1 MELILEDVSKNY
13 GQTRALDKFSYVFK
27 CGIYGI
33 LGANGAGKSTLF
45 NLLTDNIKRQEGR
58 IMLGGRDILDMGRD
72 YRRLIG
78 YMPQQQGFYDKM
90 SAVSYLK
97 YVAYLKGMKK
107 KTSKEQIEKLLEL
120 VHLSQYKYKRVGGF
134 SGGMKQRLY
143 IAATLLDDPDIL
155 FLDEPTAGLDPKE
168 RVDFRTFLSE
178 LSKDKI
184 ILVATH
190 VVSDVENIA
199 DEVIVM
205 KSGHIIKSGS
215 PDVLKEDTAT
225 DSLEEAYMVLTA

>member
-107 KTSKEQIEKLLEL
+107 KASKEQIEKLLEL

-168 RVDFRTFLSE
+168 RVDFRTFLSD

-225 DSLEEAYMVLTA
+225 ASLEEAYMVLTA

>member
-107 KTSKEQIEKLLEL
+107 KASKEQIEKLLEL